1 MQEKTIYKSVK
12 KVILLLT
19 SATLSLFLYSCSQ
32 QPETS
37 NMLAGKNYSMYI
49 LGKDGK
55 EYIVETNSLDSGKIL
70 PEQQGAMLDAKAM
83 DRDIIVKD
91 GSYYHLNRKKA
102 KLSKYNVQKDSLHT
116 VASIPLKDFSI
127 ENYLWVG
134 KDSLLLTGLDIKG
147 FKQAK
152 YVLIET
158 GKMDLLS
165 SGSLAIP
172 QPSGKLTSM
181 SIGFVELRKKH
192 LFVGYTYHQQLSS
205 SNYTTSD
212 TTYIAELGYPQM
224 NLLKIDKDTRST
236 YPGGINTVQS
246 YSFNDEH
253 NNYYFMSCPG
263 IALGNRPDLPS
274 GIFRIKAGDE
284 SLDKD
289 YFINISSS
297 LINNHAYGMWYI
309 GNNKAI
315 IRSERKDLFKGLGD
329 HYSTAHFEFYLID
342 LAAARVIKKLNLP
355 LDKGTRRECIIV
367 KDNMAYIAVNS
378 STQGNFIW
386 IYNPKT
392 DDLKKGLELAGNTD
406 FIMRID
412 KLNP

>member
-181 SIGFVELRKKH
+181 SIGFVELRKNH
-192 LFVGYTYHQQLSS
+192 FFVGYTYHQQLSS

-236 YPGGINTVQS
+236 YPG
-246 YSFNDEH
+246 
-253 NNYYFMSCPG
+253 
-263 IALGNRPDLPS
+263 A
-274 GIFRIKAGDE
+274 
-284 SLDKD
+284 
-289 YFINISSS
+289 
-297 LINNHAYGMWYI
+297 
-309 GNNKAI
+309 
-315 IRSERKDLFKGLGD
+315 
-329 HYSTAHFEFYLID
+329 
-342 LAAARVIKKLNLP
+342 
-355 LDKGTRRECIIV
+355 
-367 KDNMAYIAVNS
+367 
-378 STQGNFIW
+378 
-386 IYNPKT
+386 
-392 DDLKKGLELAGNTD
+392 
-406 FIMRID
+406 
-412 KLNP
+412 

>member
-12 KVILLLT
+12 KVILL
-19 SATLSLFLYSCSQ
+19 SAAAILSLSIYSCSQ
-32 QPETS
+32 KPEHT
-37 NMLAGKNYSMYI
+37 NVLGGKNYSIYI

-55 EYIVETNSLDSGKIL
+55 EYIIETNTLDSGKIL
-70 PEQQGAMLDAKAM
+70 PEKQGAILDAKTM

-102 KLSKYNVQKDSLHT
+102 QLSKYNIQNDSLHT
-116 VASIPLKDFSI
+116 IASIPLKDFSI
-127 ENYLWVG
+127 ENYFWAG
-134 KDSLLLTGLDIKG
+134 KDSLLLTGLDIKD
-147 FKQAK
+147 FKQTK
-152 YVLIET
+152 YVLVET
-158 GKMDLLS
+158 GKMSLLS
-165 SGSLAIP
+165 SGNLAIP
-172 QPSGKLTSM
+172 QPSGKFTSM
-181 SIGFVELRKKH
+181 SIGFVELRKSH
-192 LFVGYTYHQQLSS
+192 LFIGYTYHQQLSS

-263 IALGNRPDLPS
+263 IALGNRPDLPT
-274 GIFRIKAGDE
+274 GIFRIKAGEE

-297 LINNHAYGMWYI
+297 VIKNHAYGMWYL

-342 LAAARVIKKLNLP
+342 LAATKVLRKLDLP
-355 LDKGTRRECIIV
+355 LDKGTRRECVIV
-367 KDNMAYIAVNS
+367 KDNIAHIAVNS
-378 STQGNFIW
+378 STKGNFVW
-386 IYNPKT
+386 MYNIET
-392 DDLKKGLELAGNTD
+392 GSLKKGIELAGNTD

-412 KLNP
+412 NLNP

>member
-19 SATLSLFLYSCSQ
+19 SAILSFLYSCSQ
-32 QPETS
+32 NTENS
-37 NMLAGKNYSMYI
+37 NMLAGKNYSIYI

-70 PEQQGAMLDAKAM
+70 PEQQGAILDAKAM
-83 DRDIIVKD
+83 DRDIIVKN

-102 KLSKYNVQKDSLHT
+102 ELSKYNVQNDSFHSI
-116 VASIPLKDFSI
+116 ASIPLKDFSI

-134 KDSLLLTGLDIKG
+134 KDSLLLTGLDIKD
-147 FKQAK
+147 FKQTK

-158 GKMDLLS
+158 GKMSLLS
-165 SGSLAIP
+165 SGNLAIP
-172 QPSGKLTSM
+172 QPSGKFTSM
-181 SIGFVELRKKH
+181 SIGFVELRKNR
-192 LFVGYTYHQQLSS
+192 LLLGYTYHQQLSS

-212 TTYIAELGYPQM
+212 TTYIAELDYPQM

-263 IALGNRPDLPS
+263 IALGNRPDLPT
-274 GIFRIKAGDE
+274 GIFRIKAGE
-284 SLDKD
+284 ENLDKD

-315 IRSERKDLFKGLGD
+315 IRSERKDLYKGLSD
-329 HYSTAHFEFYLID
+329 HYSTAHFEFYLVD
-342 LAAARVIKKLNLP
+342 LAAAKVLKKLNLP
-355 LDKGTRRECIIV
+355 LDKGTRRECVIV
-367 KDNMAYIAVNS
+367 KDNLTYIAVNS
-378 STQGNFIW
+378 STEGNFIW

>member
-181 SIGFVELRKKH
+181 SIGFVELRKNH
-192 LFVGYTYHQQLSS
+192 FFVGYTYHQQLSS